1 MPARTPLTAYGNVRV
16 GPTAMAFVRTAYFLR
31 RHFCSYRN
39 LVSPNKSM
47 KAEQEGAFFLSESGE
62 KNRTGW
68 VGLSVTSFAT
78 NSITAEMPTPN
89 GWVVKACLYASTT
102 EMPSPDGLFGLSMKN
117 QAIRPGNHKAIIGNA
132 ISINKRSKSVST
144 NGITPLKIVVKL
156 TSCTTLLMTNT
167 FMPTGG

>member
-47 KAEQEGAFFLSESGE
+47 KAEQEGAFFSSESGE

-78 NSITAEMPTPN
+78 NSITAEMPSLN
-89 GWVVKACLYASTT
+89 GWV
-102 EMPSPDGLFGLSMKN
+102 GLSTKN

-144 NGITPLKIVVKL
+144 KGITPLKMVVKL

>member
-1 MPARTPLTAYGNVRV
+1 MADAMPARTPLTAYGNVRV
-16 GPTAMAFVRTAYFLR
+16 DPTAMAFVRTAYFLR

-39 LVSPNKSM
+39 IVSPNKSM
-47 KAEQEGAFFLSESGE
+47 KAEQEGAFFSSESGE

-68 VGLSVTSFAT
+68 VGQ
-78 NSITAEMPTPN
+78 
-89 GWVVKACLYASTT
+89 ACLRVTNGPAKRALDTT
-102 EMPSPDGLFGLSMKN
+102 PEKN
-117 QAIRPGNHKAIIGNA
+117 QTIRPGNQSAIIGNA

-144 NGITPLKIVVKL
+144 KGITPLKMVVKL

>member
-47 KAEQEGAFFLSESGE
+47 KAEQEGAFFSSESGE

-68 VGLSVTSFAT
+68 VGLSVSLRFD
-78 NSITAEMPTPN
+78 N
-89 GWVVKACLYASTT
+89 
-102 EMPSPDGLFGLSMKN
+102 
-117 QAIRPGNHKAIIGNA
+117 RNA
-132 ISINKRSKSVST
+132 K
-144 NGITPLKIVVKL
+144 P
-156 TSCTTLLMTNT
+156 
-167 FMPTGG
+167 